1 MPYNIILW
9 IIRIYIYKFSIFKL
23 NYIEICFFMIRFLL
37 IFFVFNFTYSQEW
50 LIVSI
55 INQNSKGIKYEVDN
69 GEKISKKT
77 TKNPSLVNLIEVFK
91 QKGYSLNN
99 VTQINQIDLNGVFPL
114 FNNNANFNFQ
124 TTNLN
129 LNNNL
134 RTNLWFRK
142 EFKEE

>member
-1 MPYNIILW
+1 MK
-9 IIRIYIYKFSIFKL
+9 KFMFL
-23 NYIEICFFMIRFLL
+23 LLL
-37 IFFVFNFTYSQEW
+37 IFNYSYSQEW
-50 LIVSI
+50 LVVSI

-77 TKNPSLVNLIEVFK
+77 TKNPSLVKLIHSFK
-91 QKGYSLNN
+91 EMGYDLSNI
-99 VTQINQIDLNGVFPL
+99 TQINQIDLNGVFPL

-142 EFKEE
+142 ENKKE

>member
-1 MPYNIILW
+1 
-9 IIRIYIYKFSIFKL
+9 
-23 NYIEICFFMIRFLL
+23 MIRFLL
-37 IFFVFNFTYSQEW
+37 FFLIFNFTYSQEW

-69 GEKISKKT
+69 GEKITKKT
-77 TKNPSLVNLIEVFK
+77 TKNPSMVKLIDVFK

-99 VTQINQIDLNGVFPL
+99 ITQINQIDLNGVFPL

>member
-55 INQNSKGIKYEVDN
+55 ISQNSKGIKYEVDN
-69 GEKISKKT
+69 GDKISKKT

>member
-1 MPYNIILW
+1 MKGKLIL
-9 IIRIYIYKFSIFKL
+9 L
-23 NYIEICFFMIRFLL
+23 LL
-37 IFFVFNFTYSQEW
+37 IFNYSFSQEW

-55 INQNSKGIKYEVDN
+55 TNQNSKGIKYEVDN
-69 GEKISKKT
+69 GEKISKQS
-77 TKNPSLVNLIEVFK
+77 TKNPSLVRLIDDYKEM
-91 QKGYSLNN
+91 GYFLNN
-99 VTQINQIDLNGVFPL
+99 ITQINQIDLNGVFPL

-142 EFKEE
+142 ESKEE

>member
-1 MPYNIILW
+1 MKINFY
-9 IIRIYIYKFSIFKL
+9 KL
-23 NYIEICFFMIRFLL
+23 NFFEIWSMIKKLILFLL
-37 IFFVFNFTYSQEW
+37 IFNYSYSQEW

-69 GEKISKKT
+69 GKKILKQS
-77 TKNPSLVNLIEVFK
+77 TKNPSLVKLIDEYK
-91 QKGYSLNN
+91 KMGYNLNN
-99 VTQINQIDLNGVFPL
+99 ITQINQIDLNGVFPL

-142 EFKEE
+142 ENKEE

>member
-1 MPYNIILW
+1 MTKKLIL
-9 IIRIYIYKFSIFKL
+9 
-23 NYIEICFFMIRFLL
+23 FLL
-37 IFFVFNFTYSQEW
+37 IINYSYSQEW

-69 GEKISKKT
+69 GKKISKQS
-77 TKNPSLVNLIEVFK
+77 TKNPSLVKLIEDYK
-91 QKGYSLNN
+91 EKGYNLNN
-99 VTQINQIDLNGVFPL
+99 ITQINQIDLNGVFPL
-114 FNNNANFNFQ
+114 FNNNTNFNFQ

-142 EFKEE
+142 ENKEE

>member
-1 MPYNIILW
+1 
-9 IIRIYIYKFSIFKL
+9 
-23 NYIEICFFMIRFLL
+23 MIRFLL
-37 IFFVFNFTYSQEW
+37 FFLIFNFTYSQEW

-69 GEKISKKT
+69 GEKITKKT
-77 TKNPSLVNLIEVFK
+77 TKNPSMVKLIDVFK

-99 VTQINQIDLNGVFPL
+99 ITQINQIDLNGVFPL

-142 EFKEE
+142 ENKEE

>member
-1 MPYNIILW
+1 
-9 IIRIYIYKFSIFKL
+9 
-23 NYIEICFFMIRFLL
+23 MIRFLL

-77 TKNPSLVNLIEVFK
+77 TKNPSLVKLIDVFK

-99 VTQINQIDLNGVFPL
+99 ITQINQIDLNGVFPL